1 MTDQPL
7 GRDRL
12 GRLVYEGDYVWPH
25 RPDDPYWIPVW
36 REENGRVAFDEG
48 FGLAEHTTW
57 PEFVTIDL
65 AASPKRSNYQRYFAD
80 LGTFDEICRIVDEI
94 CSEEAAKNPYQC
106 PHWCP
111 LEVWT
116 EPYASIFDA
125 NELCRIAFKLWLQQ
139 EATV

>member
-1 MTDQPL
+1 MIAWGGWCMKVITYGRIGQMTLTGFRSGVRKTDGSQ
-7 GRDRL
+7 
-12 GRLVYEGDYVWPH
+12 
-25 RPDDPYWIPVW
+25 
-36 REENGRVAFDEG
+36 G